1 MNDLSTT
8 LEQTGWSGAKGR
20 LGGADVAARKRQ
32 NRSSVANLEAMWNTQ
47 LQTLWKMIEGSQKF
61 IAAIP
66 GRHAVVEMEG
76 WVELDAA
83 TWKTKKPAHLV
94 LLNDHLL
101 VATRKRKRTDPS
113 LSAQGQKAPTKL
125 VAEHC
130 WPLAEIDLVDL
141 TSGAKEVKGPFAQQT
156 QITGAVT
163 IRHGDRAFTYRSER
177 PESQQKSDF
186 VAAFKRTIE
195 EVQRTERTATATDPS
210 RETMNYLASRD
221 TAVSRS
227 SGLLRSL
234 SKSKDRSE
242 ELLIDLEG
250 KQRNLRWVE
259 QQIDELDIE
268 IALHRFDAA
277 VEHIEQHRKLAK
289 SLTSNPVAKD
299 LIMVKVDERAS
310 QLAGMHTRFPSIT
323 CHLTVSHLDI
333 IAQLLTTNHAHLARV
348 QTHTAYLARLDFGA
362 RARVVYL
369 AARTAVLQQRARA
382 CVFEGNVLAHITA
395 LSVVYFTL
403 IRNTVGVFGGCFVP
417 AEMSACV
424 VWAAARLDEYNAALA
439 RSLSGV
445 ARGGAAWREGL
456 RRARELAGGM
466 DGVGLDF
473 KDMVGAGVELEAA
486 ETDKL

>member
-1 MNDLSTT
+1 MANYQRDLQKIKNRASTDLQYNVYQNRTQFIKISKEAEKLKTEIQTLQGLMNDLSST
-8 LEQTGWSGAKGR
+8 LEQTGWTGPSGR
-20 LGGADVAARKRQ
+20 LGGADDAARKRA

-47 LQTLWKMIEGSQKF
+47 LQTMWKMIEGSQKF

-66 GRHAVVEMEG
+66 GRHVVLEMEG

-113 LSAQGQKAPTKL
+113 RSAQGQKAPTKL

-141 TSGAKEVKGPFAQQT
+141 TSGAKEVRGPFAQQT

-163 IRHGDRAFTYRSER
+163 VRHGDRAFTYRTEQ
-177 PESQQKSDF
+177 PESGQKDEF
-186 VAAFKRTIE
+186 VAAFKRTVE
-195 EVQRTERTATATDPS
+195 ELRRTERTTTEVAPG

-221 TAVSRS
+221 RVVSQNP
-227 SGLLRSL
+227 GLLRSL

-259 QQIDELDIE
+259 QQIDDLDIE

-310 QLAGMHTRFPSIT
+310 QLAGAS
-323 CHLTVSHLDI
+323 
-333 IAQLLTTNHAHLARV
+333 ARPPCS
-348 QTHTAYLARLDFGA
+348 
-362 RARVVYL
+362 RA
-369 AARTAVLQQRARA
+369 T
-382 CVFEGNVLAHITA
+382 
-395 LSVVYFTL
+395 
-403 IRNTVGVFGGCFVP
+403 
-417 AEMSACV
+417 
-424 VWAAARLDEYNAALA
+424 
-439 RSLSGV
+439 
-445 ARGGAAWREGL
+445 
-456 RRARELAGGM
+456 
-466 DGVGLDF
+466 
-473 KDMVGAGVELEAA
+473 
-486 ETDKL
+486 